1 MADYEIDEIRR
12 IRREISARFD
22 HDMGK
27 LIAHYQALEEEYR
40 KSGKY
45 KFVDASPDTSDIAEL
60 DDDFWKNARWV
71 APENSFRIEDEV
83 LEWFKEQGQDYH
95 DQINKVL
102 RAYMEAH
109 R

>member
-22 HDMGK
+22 HDVDK

-45 KFVDASPDTSDIAEL
+45 KFVDPPSEKP
-60 DDDFWKNARWV
+60 KV
-71 APENSFRIEDEV
+71 AKPKDE
-83 LEWFKEQGQDYH
+83 
-95 DQINKVL
+95 
-102 RAYMEAH
+102 EAAD
-109 R
+109 